1 MGIIKEQEQAI
12 INLMQSVTDGKTIEL
27 AHTKALEFATLMSY
41 YKCAM
46 IEIEAKLNVLNVEYS
61 LSFDRNPINSIK
73 TRLKNPLSIK
83 EKLERRDLPISI
95 ESIEQNIYDVAGIR
109 VVCSFQDDVY
119 MRRDL
124 SRSVF
129 AKQCAIRIDKQQK
142 ERYNNVV
149 IDNDVII

>member
-73 TRLKNPLSIK
+73 TRLRKSAQHQGK
-83 EKLERRDLPISI
+83 
-95 ESIEQNIYDVAGIR
+95 AGAQR
-109 VVCSFQDDVY
+109 
-119 MRRDL
+119 
-124 SRSVF
+124 F
-129 AKQCAIRIDKQQK
+129 AYFHRI
-142 ERYNNVV
+142 N
-149 IDNDVII
+149 